1 MKIVISSG
9 HGLYIRGASSSP
21 RPPYLDEVDEAR
33 RVVNRVAELWKQS
46 GVGVD
51 VFHDNTSTTQNAN
64 LNAIVNYH
72 NSRTRDRD
80 VSVHFNAYQKY
91 SAAQKPN
98 GMGTECLYVTQQT
111 LATQVANAM
120 ATSGTLINRGAKY
133 RSDLF
138 FLNNT
143 AKPAILL
150 EVCFVD
156 AEVDGNKYR
165 ANFERMCVAIAE
177 AISGVRVP
185 TEPTEPPV
193 EPPTEPPVEPP
204 TEPETPTGANH
215 LDLTVAGTGNFTV
228 ILNGEAIAIGAG
240 SDTNQV
246 AAAISY
252 TGDVT
257 ISVNGQD
264 FQNFRPAAPEEGPQ
278 DNHKNITATVFG
290 GTSDP
295 NNSAYPPY
303 DPLNDTELY
312 VALPANV
319 ADADMRSRGVQV
331 WNPTTGQNAVAKVRD
346 KGPWTVD
353 DDPYVFGD
361 AIAVAV
367 TCYANRTPLPSGP
380 NKGKVP
386 TNDAAIDLSPALA
399 RAVGISGKGKVD
411 WDWV

>member
-143 AKPAILL
+143 AKPA
-150 EVCFVD
+150 
-156 AEVDGNKYR
+156 
-165 ANFERMCVAIAE
+165 
-177 AISGVRVP
+177 
-185 TEPTEPPV
+185 
-193 EPPTEPPVEPP
+193 
-204 TEPETPTGANH
+204 
-215 LDLTVAGTGNFTV
+215 
-228 ILNGEAIAIGAG
+228 
-240 SDTNQV
+240 
-246 AAAISY
+246 
-252 TGDVT
+252 
-257 ISVNGQD
+257 
-264 FQNFRPAAPEEGPQ
+264 
-278 DNHKNITATVFG
+278 
-290 GTSDP
+290 
-295 NNSAYPPY
+295 
-303 DPLNDTELY
+303 
-312 VALPANV
+312 
-319 ADADMRSRGVQV
+319 
-331 WNPTTGQNAVAKVRD
+331 
-346 KGPWTVD
+346 
-353 DDPYVFGD
+353 
-361 AIAVAV
+361 
-367 TCYANRTPLPSGP
+367 
-380 NKGKVP
+380 
-386 TNDAAIDLSPALA
+386 
-399 RAVGISGKGKVD
+399 
-411 WDWV
+411 